1 MLRVQLSQL
10 ANWHYSKYKPS
21 TQMLK
26 KHGILKKLRGNKDKV
41 ITHPEKGN
49 GVVIMNQTTKDKIH
63 LSESPWKY
71 TNLFRQAVMLVTW
84 VKLPV
89 IYLPGQDKRK
99 SKSCI
104 YANICHQ
111 IRTVSIAVLMT
122 AFLFWIMLQL
132 STN

>member
-10 ANWHYSKYKPS
+10 ANSHYSKYKPS

-63 LSESPWKY
+63 LSGSPWKY

-89 IYLPGQDKRK
+89 IYLPG
-99 SKSCI
+99 
-104 YANICHQ
+104 
-111 IRTVSIAVLMT
+111 
-122 AFLFWIMLQL
+122 
-132 STN
+132 